1 MAADADRGKRP
12 DAAKNKRTKGKVMCK
27 TIAIYNLKGGVGKTT
42 LAWAAAA
49 ILTQR
54 GYRILSIDL
63 DSQCNLTYSLIGHS
77 DPDNILRCMLD
88 GTGLPVVTSDY
99 GYLIPGSPMIDGLPD
114 MADDRAT
121 RTRLLDKAVGRLK
134 KTYDYDYILLDC
146 PPGINL
152 INVNALLA
160 ADYIVTPTHLDTY
173 SLQGISRISD
183 VIRQIREKDN
193 PALVWAGIVV
203 TDWRPR
209 LLLTNYLAT
218 QARSAAAAYG
228 TRLYDSAIK
237 HSTRVNEL
245 ILNRKPL
252 TAAAGDPYIAYSCL
266 VDNMLRSFG
275 DKAERN

>member
-1 MAADADRGKRP
+1 
-12 DAAKNKRTKGKVMCK
+12 
-27 TIAIYNLKGGVGKTT
+27 
-42 LAWAAAA
+42 
-49 ILTQR
+49 
-54 GYRILSIDL
+54 
-63 DSQCNLTYSLIGHS
+63 
-77 DPDNILRCMLD
+77 
-88 GTGLPVVTSDY
+88 
-99 GYLIPGSPMIDGLPD
+99 MIDGLPD

-134 KTYDYDYILLDC
+134 QTHDYDYILLDC

-152 INVNALLA
+152 VNVNALLA
-160 ADYIVTPTHLDTY
+160 ADYVVTPTHLDTY
-173 SLQGISRISD
+173 SLQGISRIAD
-183 VIRQIREKDN
+183 VIRQIQQKDN
-193 PALVWAGIVV
+193 PSLVWAGIVV

-209 LLLTNYLAT
+209 LLLTKHLAM
-218 QARSAAAAYG
+218 QARSAAAAYS

-266 VDNMLRSFG
+266 VDNILCSFG

>member
-1 MAADADRGKRP
+1 
-12 DAAKNKRTKGKVMCK
+12 MCK

-63 DSQCNLTYSLIGHS
+63 DSQCNLTYSLIGYS
-77 DPDNILRCMLD
+77 DPDNVLRCMLD
-88 GTGLPVVTSDY
+88 ATALPVVTSDY
-99 GYLIPGSPMIDGLPD
+99 GYLIPGSPIIDGLPD
-114 MADDRAT
+114 MADNRAT
-121 RTRLLDKAVGRLK
+121 RTRLLKKTIGRLK
-134 KTYDYDYILLDC
+134 QTYDYDYILLDC

-160 ADYIVTPTHLDTY
+160 ADYVVTPTHLDTY
-173 SLQGISRISD
+173 SLQGISRIAD
-183 VIRQIREKDN
+183 VIQQVKKKDN
-193 PALVWAGIVV
+193 PSLVWAGIVV

-209 LLLTNYLAT
+209 LLLTKHLAT
-218 QARSAAAAYG
+218 QAHSAAAAYG

>member
-1 MAADADRGKRP
+1 
-12 DAAKNKRTKGKVMCK
+12 MCK

-42 LAWAAAA
+42 LSWAAAA

-54 GYRILSIDL
+54 GRRILSIDL
-63 DSQCNLTYSLIGHS
+63 DSQCNLTYSLIGRS
-77 DPDNILRCMLD
+77 DPDNVLRCMLD
-88 GTGLPVVTSDY
+88 GVVSPVETSDY

-121 RTRLLDKAVGRLK
+121 RTRLLDKVVGRFK
-134 KTYDYDYILLDC
+134 QTHNYDYILLDC

-152 INVNALLA
+152 VNVNALLA

-173 SLQGISRISD
+173 SLQGISRIAD

-209 LLLTNYLAT
+209 LLLTNHLAT

-275 DKAERN
+275 DKAERNQK